1 MNSEQFKALQQK
13 IDAIA
18 EDRLDE
24 KISPAMVNPY
34 DKIPDDIKQQIIKD
48 RKKRSQEADP
58 SRNEIPDNIQQIIN
72 KNSAVPFTSPKDAE
86 RKAKSLEKFNLRDL
100 LDKLG
105 YTDVGK
111 TLEQKEQIGEDEV
124 DAQKMKALDAFSNAL
139 ADMNRA
145 FVALAKIDQAEG
157 NSGSGDLTDQLATVD
172 KHIENL
178 YQVDRRMFDIIPK

>member
-1 MNSEQFKALQQK
+1 MNSEQFKALQEK

-24 KISPAMVNPY
+24 KISYPDPRDNNIM
-34 DKIPDDIKQQIIKD
+34 DRIPPKVQQQMRDNMK
-48 RKKRSQEADP
+48 RRSQAGDP
-58 SRNEIPDNIQQIIN
+58 NRNEIPDNIQKIID
-72 KNSAVPFTSPKDAE
+72 K
-86 RKAKSLEKFNLRDL
+86 KF
-100 LDKLG
+100 K
-105 YTDVGK
+105 
-111 TLEQKEQIGEDEV
+111 KEQIGEDEV

-172 KHIENL
+172 KYIENL

>member
-1 MNSEQFKALQQK
+1 MNSEQFKALQEK

-18 EDRLDE
+18 FDTQPISEDD
-24 KISPAMVNPY
+24 V
-34 DKIPDDIKQQIIKD
+34 DK
-48 RKKRSQEADP
+48 
-58 SRNEIPDNIQQIIN
+58 
-72 KNSAVPFTSPKDAE
+72 
-86 RKAKSLEKFNLRDL
+86 
-100 LDKLG
+100 
-105 YTDVGK
+105 
-111 TLEQKEQIGEDEV
+111 
-124 DAQKMKALDAFSNAL
+124 QKMKALDAFSNAL

>member
-1 MNSEQFKALQQK
+1 MNSEQFKALQEK

-18 EDRLDE
+18 FDTQP
-24 KISPAMVNPY
+24 IS
-34 DKIPDDIKQQIIKD
+34 
-48 RKKRSQEADP
+48 
-58 SRNEIPDNIQQIIN
+58 
-72 KNSAVPFTSPKDAE
+72 
-86 RKAKSLEKFNLRDL
+86 
-100 LDKLG
+100 
-105 YTDVGK
+105 
-111 TLEQKEQIGEDEV
+111 EDEV

-157 NSGSGDLTDQLATVD
+157 NSGSGDLTDQLETVD

>member
-1 MNSEQFKALQQK
+1 MNSEQFKALQEK

-18 EDRLDE
+18 FDTQP
-24 KISPAMVNPY
+24 IS
-34 DKIPDDIKQQIIKD
+34 
-48 RKKRSQEADP
+48 
-58 SRNEIPDNIQQIIN
+58 
-72 KNSAVPFTSPKDAE
+72 
-86 RKAKSLEKFNLRDL
+86 
-100 LDKLG
+100 
-105 YTDVGK
+105 
-111 TLEQKEQIGEDEV
+111 EDEV

-145 FVALAKIDQAEG
+145 FVALAKIDQADG